1 MGSNPCSVGEHKLA
15 QQEFT
20 ILHPEQ
26 TFNFVHSKY
35 PHCIHFTGLNKA
47 NPISPKVSEIDEVKP
62 KPKKARFDELSDS
75 DNEAVVPPKKADT
88 IAMEPKMKRVRCD
101 EMSDS
106 DDEAV
111 DPPKKADTT
120 AMEPK
125 MKRVRCDEMSDSDD
139 DPVDN
144 DLEEMRETLKG
155 KMSEEVKKLM
165 AVRSQDESPR
175 ESTASSDCAQDTWQE
190 LPDELLVYTSKG
202 VVPRSKVR

>member
-1 MGSNPCSVGEHKLA
+1 MGSNPCFVGEHELA
-15 QQEFT
+15 QQEST

-62 KPKKARFDELSDS
+62 KSKKARFDE
-75 DNEAVVPPKKADT
+75 
-88 IAMEPKMKRVRCD
+88 
-101 EMSDS
+101 MSDS
-106 DDEAV
+106 DSEAV
-111 DPPKKADTT
+111 VPPKKADTT

-125 MKRVRCDEMSDSDD
+125 MKRVRCDEMSDSDN

-175 ESTASSDCAQDTWQE
+175 ESTASSDCAQDTWEE

-202 VVPRSKVR
+202 AVPRSKVR